1 MKKAILNILLIMVL
15 FSCNAK
21 YPLDLGKGYKIDY
34 DANSY
39 FGIIN
44 SQDIGVIDAHVIDF
58 SIDSTYIIVK
68 QKPVELILKD
78 TYNNPE
84 WNLKKRDKLFEKSTF
99 QQYWIINKK
108 EKGQYSLDTLAQVAK
123 YSNVYGPFSKQEYLQ
138 KRDELGVP
146 PELKLKEDYSA
157 SPSM

>member
-1 MKKAILNILLIMVL
+1 MKKINLNIFLIMVL
-15 FSCNAK
+15 LSCNAK
-21 YPLDLGKGYKIDY
+21 YPLDLGKGYKLDY

-39 FGIIN
+39 SVIVNSENNEVIYGHIIN
-44 SQDIGVIDAHVIDF
+44 YRV
-58 SIDSTYIIVK
+58 DSTYIIVK

-123 YSNVYGPFSKQEYLQ
+123 YSNVYGPFSKLEYLQ
-138 KRDELGVP
+138 KREELGVP
-146 PELKLKEDYSA
+146 PELKLKED
-157 SPSM
+157 